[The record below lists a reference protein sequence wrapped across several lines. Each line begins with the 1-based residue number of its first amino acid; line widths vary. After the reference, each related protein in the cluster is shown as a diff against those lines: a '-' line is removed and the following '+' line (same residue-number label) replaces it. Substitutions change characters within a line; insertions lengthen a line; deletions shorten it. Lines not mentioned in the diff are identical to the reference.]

1 MRKSISSIRM
11 LPALFGISTVIAIG
25 LSASGANSQPAPA
38 VTPAPA
44 PAPAPAQVFEYA
56 VKFVCGRAVATHS
69 IPPPVAPGFYYTDI
83 NVHSPNGGT
92 VDFRKKFAVA
102 LPNQKAGPISQFFTA
117 TLKPDEAFS
126 VECAE
131 ITKKLNLPPASFVTG
146 FAVFQIG
153 APRELDIVAV
163 YTTAAAQTGTIV
175 TMHMERIPKRP

>member
-1 MRKSISSIRM
+1 MQTSIFSMRM
-11 LPALFGISTVIAIG
+11 LSALLGISTVIAIG
-25 LSASGANSQPAPA
+25 LSASGARSQPAPA

-44 PAPAPAQVFEYA
+44 PAPQVFEYA
-56 VKFVCGRAVATHS
+56 VKFVCGRAAATHS

-83 NVHSPNGGT
+83 NVHSPNGGV

-131 ITKKLNLPPASFVTG
+131 ITKRLNLPPASFVTG

-163 YTTAAAQTGTIV
+163 YTSAATSTGTIV
-175 TMHMERIPKRP
+175 TMHMERVPKRP